1 MPRFE
6 LATALMKKKP
16 IPKENSSLDRM
27 IEAISDK
34 KNAWKK
40 ILLELEREMD
50 TRKTEEKK

>member
-1 MPRFE
+1 
-6 LATALMKKKP
+6 MKKKP